1 MNIVVISTKLNDVKV
16 VFIIVFDQVT
26 NVVYQ
31 SVLYNTDLECCP
43 AGLSWL
49 RHTNIITA

>member
-1 MNIVVISTKLNDVKV
+1 MHLLFSHHPLMNIVVISTKLNDVKV

-31 SVLYNTDLECCP
+31 SVL
-43 AGLSWL
+43 
-49 RHTNIITA
+49 